1 MAYGTA
7 VREARAVYGRTQDD
21 VARAV
26 HISDSVLSDVERG
39 KRPPAP
45 DVMQALVIELDDP
58 RLLIETQL
66 VATGGIGVPYLNN
79 SDRHLMALKARVRT
93 EFQDVLEILDRAQ
106 RILANIQGP
115 KGPTEEQLA
124 KARKVV
130 RELIEAET
138 IAVNTV
144 AEYCRVCGFSV
155 RQMYAEHHR
164 DLVESGD
171 LRKEKRHL

>member
-1 MAYGTA
+1 MGYGTA
-7 VREARAVYGRTQDD
+7 VREARAVYRRTQDD

-26 HISDSVLSDVERG
+26 HISDSVLSDIERG
-39 KRPPAP
+39 KRDAQP
-45 DVMQALVIELDDP
+45 DVMKALVTELDDP
-58 RLLIETQL
+58 RLLIETYL
-66 VATGGIGVPYLNN
+66 VATGGIGSPYLDAA
-79 SDRHLMALKARVRT
+79 DRHLMALKARVRA
-93 EFQDVLEILDRAQ
+93 EFQDVLDIFDRAQ
-106 RILANIQGP
+106 RILINIQGP